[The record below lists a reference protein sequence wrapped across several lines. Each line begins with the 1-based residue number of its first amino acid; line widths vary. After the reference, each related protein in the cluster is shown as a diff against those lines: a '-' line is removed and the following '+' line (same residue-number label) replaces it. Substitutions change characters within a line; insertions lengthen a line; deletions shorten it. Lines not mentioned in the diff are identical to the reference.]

1 MLLQN
6 TCNVSLMTPKLGGLF
21 CDEKAVV
28 GFLLKRR
35 GFEIDPAT
43 FNKIALDTLVKE
55 EKLIGSV
62 SFFNAEDNDEEAS
75 YSTSI
80 TGERTKIR
88 DGIKRYRFMFD
99 KGSCFQ
105 NELNKLDNSSDWEF
119 IPVFEDGKALFA
131 VKKDGK
137 LIGFDAKLFT
147 GTRKLKLTDEMAG
160 PSLEVEIQRTGMTYW
175 QNSSGVYESDE
186 FGFNELSPIAGLN
199 IKFGVLT
206 AGATTTVVSVTNLCS
221 DSVVTGL
228 TKATAWKMS
237 RNGALE
243 NVSAVSFD
251 SVTQKYTLTH
261 NALVANNKVS
271 FLTSENGINVVAV
284 DTNYYSGVSDTKTVV

>member
-43 FNKIALDTLVKE
+43 FNKTALDTLVQE
-55 EKLIGSV
+55 EKLIGSI

-186 FGFNELSPIAGLN
+186 FGFNEISPVAGLN
-199 IKFGVLT
+199 ITFGVLT
-206 AGATTTVVSVTNLCS
+206 AGATTTVVTVKNLCS
-221 DSVVTGL
+221 DSDVIGINQNS
-228 TKATAWKMS
+228 WKMN
-237 RNGALE
+237 RNGVLE
-243 NVSAVSFD
+243 NISAVSFNYD
-251 SVTQKYTLTH
+251 TQKYTLSHT
-261 NALVANNKVS
+261 ALVANDKVS

-284 DTNYYSGVSDTKTVV
+284 DTNYYSGVSDTKTVA

>member
-43 FNKIALDTLVKE
+43 FNKTALDTLVQE
-55 EKLIGSV
+55 EKLIGSI

-175 QNSSGVYESDE
+175 QNSSGVYESEE
-186 FGFNELSPIAGLN
+186 FEFNEISPVAGLN
-199 IKFGVLT
+199 ITFGVLT

-228 TKATAWKMS
+228 ATANNWKMS
-237 RNGALE
+237 RNGKLE
-243 NVSAVSFD
+243 TVSAVSFD
-251 SVTQKYTLTH
+251 TVTQKYTLTH
-261 NALVANNKVS
+261 TALVANDKVS

-284 DTNYYSGVSDTKTVV
+284 DTNYYSGVSDTKTVA

>member
-1 MLLQN
+1 MLLRN

-28 GFLLKRR
+28 GFILKRR

-43 FNKIALDTLVKE
+43 FNKTALDTLVKE
-55 EKLIGSV
+55 EKLIGSI

-186 FGFNELSPIAGLN
+186 FGFNEISPVAGLN
-199 IKFGVLT
+199 ITFEVLYK
-206 AGATTTVVSVTNLCS
+206 GAITTVVTVTTLCS

-228 TKATAWKMS
+228 TNANSWKMK

-251 SVTQKYTLTH
+251 PVTRKYTLTH
-261 NALVANNKVS
+261 NQLFNEDKIS

-284 DTNYYSGVSDTKTVV
+284 DTNYYSGVSDTKTVA